1 MGSFG
6 FVEVESGAMN
16 TSMENAKMSIQP
28 LLTYDKII
36 YILSYLLTISIPICI
51 FGIFTNIVN
60 ILVFYKMGFSSP
72 TNISLFCLSI
82 ADLLTLCYSLVASF
96 GNYPAFQNADL
107 CFSMHDVSRV
117 GAHVYYSSCAIG
129 SWITAVINVE
139 RSVCV
144 VFPMKVKQIFTR
156 KTTARL
162 IAGMVIYQI
171 ASGLP
176 RSFGVRFAWI
186 PSAVTNST
194 RISYVIFNPRL
205 VSLSYLVSF
214 SIPNL
219 ICFFVVVLGT
229 IFLISK
235 FKQSRQLRSTMS
247 VTGKKSNEMSDKDVR
262 LVRSM
267 IFISAL
273 YIFGAAPNVLLYIVH
288 SAYPSLHI
296 DNPYLG
302 YLHSLLLLATMVLQA
317 ASCSVNIFVYVRMGS
332 NFKAKLR
339 EMFCCRSED
348 S

>member
-6 FVEVESGAMN
+6 FVEVESGTMN

-144 VFPMKVKQIFTR
+144 VFPMKVK
-156 KTTARL
+156 
-162 IAGMVIYQI
+162 
-171 ASGLP
+171 
-176 RSFGVRFAWI
+176 
-186 PSAVTNST
+186 
-194 RISYVIFNPRL
+194 
-205 VSLSYLVSF
+205 
-214 SIPNL
+214 
-219 ICFFVVVLGT
+219 
-229 IFLISK
+229 
-235 FKQSRQLRSTMS
+235 
-247 VTGKKSNEMSDKDVR
+247 EEE
-262 LVRSM
+262 
-267 IFISAL
+267 
-273 YIFGAAPNVLLYIVH
+273 
-288 SAYPSLHI
+288 
-296 DNPYLG
+296 
-302 YLHSLLLLATMVLQA
+302 
-317 ASCSVNIFVYVRMGS
+317 
-332 NFKAKLR
+332 NFK
-339 EMFCCRSED
+339 E
-348 S
+348 